1 MHKRK
6 GHRGS
11 SWGCSG
17 AVSPFCQP
25 RVAAG
30 RGRPAVSSPAASL
43 PLCGLPGSR
52 PGADATTALVLGSS
66 STFGWQGKEKCCFYD
81 VNGPYLLTG
90 IGFSFCY
97 RCSSMRLFVL
107 CCTVHQELLPP
118 KRQMKCSGI
127 RLTLHN
133 YNYWEKKDVLKC
145 KQGSPSPRLR
155 GCPSGPVSSLSRGE
169 LCERCPAALHV
180 VLLLSS
186 PLPRTSCSLHHG
198 SREA

>member
-1 MHKRK
+1 MQSSEAGPLAHRRGCMHKRK
-6 GHRGS
+6 GHQGS

-66 STFGWQGKEKCCFYD
+66 STFGWQGKEKCCFCD

-90 IGFSFCY
+90 IGFSFCC
-97 RCSSMRLFVL
+97 RCSSSMRLFVL

-133 YNYWEKKDVLKC
+133 YNYWKKRCAEVQTRVSFPKAAGLPFGTRVLPL
-145 KQGSPSPRLR
+145 QR
-155 GCPSGPVSSLSRGE
+155 G
-169 LCERCPAALHV
+169 AL
-180 VLLLSS
+180 
-186 PLPRTSCSLHHG
+186 
-198 SREA
+198 

>member
-43 PLCGLPGSR
+43 PLCGLPGSH

-66 STFGWQGKEKCCFYD
+66 STFGWQGKEKCRFSMWMH
-81 VNGPYLLTG
+81 LTYW

-97 RCSSMRLFVL
+97 RCSSSMRLFVL

-118 KRQMKCSGI
+118 KRQMKCSGT

-133 YNYWEKKDVLKC
+133 YNYWKKRCAEVQTRVSFPKAAGLPFGTCVLPL
-145 KQGSPSPRLR
+145 QR
-155 GCPSGPVSSLSRGE
+155 G
-169 LCERCPAALHV
+169 AL
-180 VLLLSS
+180 
-186 PLPRTSCSLHHG
+186 
-198 SREA
+198 